1 MLSDK
6 HGLKYFMIAGPL
18 VTSIFLSTLGILP
31 DYYLILILL
40 FLGNL
45 GVAAFHPASAA
56 IAGHYGGKRKGIE
69 VRLSTSGVTLVVL
82 LDPFSLFLYL
92 KRQE

>member
-56 IAGHYGGKRKGIE
+56 IAGHYGGKRKGIG
-69 VRLSTSGVTLVVL
+69 S
-82 LDPFSLFLYL
+82 SLINFWDLW
-92 KRQE
+92 